1 MFLGKAIQYD
11 ALYACKG
18 HLKNGVVFDQS
29 PCHNNRADWATRS
42 SLLFK
47 HKALTVKAGTRRF
60 AAWTLPKYHK
70 RWALTSAKLSR
81 KGWMA
86 SPHPHPKRG
95 CSTSAPHRSRVTRT
109 SLCWPAPHVA
119 HWYGCPG
126 LHPPQAQPNK
136 LFPNSNTFL
145 PLHRKGRLFMKS
157 VQNLDCF
164 QAC

>member
-11 ALYACKG
+11 AFMLARGIWKMG
-18 HLKNGVVFDQS
+18 WLLTSLSVTVTGQTGQRIV
-29 PCHNNRADWATRS
+29 
-42 SLLFK
+42 LLFK

-95 CSTSAPHRSRVTRT
+95 CSTSTLHRSGVTRT
-109 SLCWPAPHVA
+109 SPCWPAPHVA

-126 LHPPQAQPNK
+126 LHLPQAQPNK
-136 LFPNSNTFL
+136 LFPNSNTFF
-145 PLHRKGRLFMKS
+145 PLHRKSRLFMKN